1 MCAMCHEM
9 CLDLN
14 LPACSQL
21 ELLCIAQLLHAYR
34 HAHMQSSTVQ
44 AVHIILHNTCN
55 DKLNEKARPII
66 LVCVQST
73 HAHTTIM
80 LAVCNVAHSAAHPLL
95 QHNVSSN
102 SASAHVL
109 LVALKS
115 ERE

>member
-1 MCAMCHEM
+1 MQSVGIVVYSSA
-9 CLDLN
+9 
-14 LPACSQL
+14 P
-21 ELLCIAQLLHAYR
+21 
-34 HAHMQSSTVQ
+34 AHMQSST
-44 AVHIILHNTCN
+44 VHIILHNTCN
-55 DKLNEKARPII
+55 DKLSEKARPII